1 MRNIINISLP
11 EEMARVVKKEV
22 ARGHYATTSEF
33 FRHLLRLW
41 NNHVLDKELM
51 KDKADFES
59 GKIKGRV
66 LRSLRDL
73 R

>member
-11 EEMARVVKKEV
+11 EEMVKQVKKEV
-22 ARGHYATTSEF
+22 RSGEFATTSEF

-41 NNHVLDKELM
+41 NTHRLAAEL
-51 KDKADFES
+51 KDDRKQFDA
-59 GKIKGRV
+59 GKGKK

>member
-11 EEMARVVKKEV
+11 DEMVKKVKKEV
-22 ARGHYATTSEF
+22 KSGNFATTSEF
-33 FRHLLRLW
+33 FRHLIRLW
-41 NNHVLDKELM
+41 NTYELAEEI
-51 KDKADFES
+51 KKRREEVKT
-59 GKIKGRV
+59 GKVRPKV